1 MEKTREGD
9 DQEERHARSCARTG
23 RTGSLPSELPHLS
36 TDAWRALYV
45 HLFASNLHAR
55 LEYTRYFTLDYT
67 ANYWHRTQSPETQQP
82 HPIQKKTQIVILAM
96 IDSYFTYH
104 TTEAGFRETYRNEAT
119 CALRCEF
126 DAGWKEMSWKLCG
139 RGCLHS
145 S

>member
-1 MEKTREGD
+1 MKKTREKD
-9 DQEERHARSCARTG
+9 DQEACALMCEDRSYGLPVQRATTFINGCMTRT
-23 RTGSLPSELPHLS
+23 
-36 TDAWRALYV
+36 LYV
-45 HLFASNLHAR
+45 LFAPNLRAR